1 MGGGKSGSQAHGE
14 STVADGSAAS
24 QQQQQQDWSIVW
36 EYFDNPH
43 KLLAPSGGGVSKLMQ
58 DMVRNAV
65 AEMRR
70 YYSRKVVDVL
80 IKVTR
85 HSLDCLRKRFCSDS
99 DSTGWLCLTGFSLTC
114 SQTLKSLQA
123 FICVIMNHRVL
134 KQTSILRGLSL

>member
-1 MGGGKSGSQAHGE
+1 MMLHFIEEGGGGKNVNHGHGN
-14 STVADGSAAS
+14 SSVADGSAAS
-24 QQQQQQDWSIVW
+24 QQQQDWSMVW

-43 KLLAPSGGGVSKLMQ
+43 KLLVQPGGGLSKVMQ

-85 HSLDCLRKRFCSDS
+85 HSLDCLRKRFSS
-99 DSTGWLCLTGFSLTC
+99 EPDSTGWFC
-114 SQTLKSLQA
+114 
-123 FICVIMNHRVL
+123 
-134 KQTSILRGLSL
+134 